1 MLIEGQ
7 TVSAGVG
14 SSSRAVLV
22 KGASQMT
29 GRNRIPLVVKI
40 AYTLFVAVLIPNYWR
55 AYSPWTFLYFC
66 DVALLLT
73 LPALWLESPLLIS
86 LPAVGLTLPQL
97 LWVVDFLTGAPHGF
111 GDDELY
117 VRSQHTPARAWAVH
131 ISRLAAVSHGLGR
144 VAFRVRSTGATR
156 LDGDQHGDPAHEL
169 FSRPGPS
176 RTIDSPNL
184 AVNINYVHGMN
195 YKEPQSIMP
204 PSLWLASM
212 IMGFP
217 LVFYLPTHLIFR
229 AFFPPATPPKA
240 QLGTETGT
248 RQRQDVISRE

>member
-97 LWVVDFLTGAPHGF
+97 LWVVDFLTGA
-111 GDDELY
+111 
-117 VRSQHTPARAWAVH
+117 RT
-131 ISRLAAVSHGLGR
+131 GLGMTSYM
-144 VAFRVRSTGATR
+144 FDPNIPLLVRGLSTFHGWLPFLMVWGVWR
-156 LDGDQHGDPAHEL
+156 LGYDRRALPGWTVISTAILLTSYFLAPA
-169 FSRPGPS
+169 PPAP
-176 RTIDSPNL
+176 IDSPNL